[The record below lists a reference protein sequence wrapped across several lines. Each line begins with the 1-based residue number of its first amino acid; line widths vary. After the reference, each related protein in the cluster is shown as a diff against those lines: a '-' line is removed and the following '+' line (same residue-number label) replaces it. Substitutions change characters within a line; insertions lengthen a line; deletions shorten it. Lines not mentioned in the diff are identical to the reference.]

1 MDSDDDPF
9 GLADSERTQFARPVP
24 GGRPTRPAAAAA
36 PSPAPG
42 SPSRPSRGA
51 GGATAVTGT
60 PGRGPLVE
68 HGFGLLSTVPLL
80 RARTPPAPPEQLR
93 AQIEADLRVFSERA
107 QARGLDQRLV
117 GLGHYAIC
125 ALIDDVVLN
134 TPWGAHGTWRANSL
148 AGALHHDAAAGE
160 HFFDYL
166 DQARAQPE
174 RNRPVLELMAAC
186 LALGFEGRYRL
197 VPHGQAAIGQIRGDL
212 LATLRRM
219 DEEDD
224 GALSPQWEGAAAQ
237 HVPISRR
244 IPLWVYGSATLA
256 LLVVVYAVLA
266 VRLGTI
272 SERLDTAV
280 AALPPGGP
288 VSIVRQ
294 AAAVAAAP
302 QPAPVPR
309 AAALEPRLRACLP
322 EPARREPDAVAENL
336 QGLRIRLPSAGLFAS
351 GKRRAATHRRAADR
365 LPGRRAQD
373 RRRPGLGGRALRQR
387 PDPHRALPEQL
398 GAVQG
403 ARRIGGRRRRGPLS
417 AAGASRSPGAPNS
430 EPVAPN
436 TTEDGRSRNRRV
448 EILLLR

>member
-24 GGRPTRPAAAAA
+24 GGRPSRATAAAT
-36 PSPAPG
+36 PSPAREAQP
-42 SPSRPSRGA
+42 RPSHRA

-68 HGFGLLSTVPLL
+68 FGFGLLSMVPLL

-93 AQIEADLRVFSERA
+93 AQVEADLRVFSERA

-117 GLGHYAIC
+117 GLGHYALC
-125 ALIDDVVLN
+125 ALIDDIVLN
-134 TPWGAHGTWRANSL
+134 TPWGAHGTWRENSL

-174 RNRPVLELMAAC
+174 RNRPVLELMTAC

-197 VPHGQAAIGQIRGDL
+197 VPHGQAALGQIRGDL

-224 GALSPQWEGAAAQ
+224 GALSPHWEGAAAQ

-256 LLVVVYAVLA
+256 LLVVVYATLA
-266 VRLGTI
+266 VRLGGI

-322 EPARREPDAVAENL
+322 EQTRREPDVVAENL
-336 QGLRIRLPSAGLFAS
+336 QGLRIRLPSAGMFAS
-351 GKRRAATHRRAADR
+351 GSAELQPSVEPLIACLAGVLRTAEGRVWVVGHSDNVPIRTARFPSNWELSKARAESVAAVARPTVGSGR
-365 LPGRRAQD
+365 LQVAGRSD
-373 RRRPGLGGRALRQR
+373 
-387 PDPHRALPEQL
+387 
-398 GAVQG
+398 
-403 ARRIGGRRRRGPLS
+403 
-417 AAGASRSPGAPNS
+417 S
-430 EPVAPN
+430 EPAAPN